1 MEGKNVYVVV
11 DEYGSLWPFI
21 AEDYEGA
28 LAQFHDSQDAE
39 IEGIFVYGSDRVGL
53 RCLLAPA

>member
-11 DEYGSLWPFI
+11 DEWGSLWPFI

-39 IEGIFVYGSDRVGL
+39 IEGIFVYGSEKVGL
-53 RCLLAPA
+53 RS

>member
-21 AEDYEGA
+21 AEDYEDA
-28 LAQFHDSQDAE
+28 LSQYRDCQDAE
-39 IEGIFVYGSDRVGL
+39 IEGIFVYGSEKVGL
-53 RCLLAPA
+53 R